1 MRSTRRRGTAKSTP
15 CRTNDRR
22 PASRLRRAQNLKAN
36 FTPST
41 RGLVMTS
48 AGVNCVL
55 EVNTLL
61 ITLVR
66 FWAYSSV
73 VHASFA
79 TPIDASNSE
88 YAGSSNLSCVVLTL
102 EPAESEGLLPDWVS
116 EWPVCVA
123 PACAKAL

>member
-1 MRSTRRRGTAKSTP
+1 MIRAGAEAQAGRPRRT
-15 CRTNDRR
+15 
-22 PASRLRRAQNLKAN
+22 QNLYPN
-36 FTPST
+36 LTPST

-48 AGVNCVL
+48 AGTNCVL

-79 TPIDASNSE
+79 TPMDASNSE
-88 YAGSSNLSCVVLTL
+88 YAGSSNRSCVVLTF
-102 EPAESEGLLPDWVS
+102 EPAESAGLLPDCVN

>member
-1 MRSTRRRGTAKSTP
+1 MPP
-15 CRTNDRR
+15 CVVR
-22 PASRLRRAQNLKAN
+22 PQKLYPNL
-36 FTPST
+36 TPST
-41 RGLVMTS
+41 RGLVMAS
-48 AGVNCVL
+48 AGTNCVL

-79 TPIDASNSE
+79 TPIDASYSE
-88 YAGSSNLSCVVLTL
+88 YAGFSNRRFVVLTF
-102 EPAESEGLLPDWVS
+102 EPAESAGLLPDWVK

-123 PACAKAL
+123 PAWAKAL